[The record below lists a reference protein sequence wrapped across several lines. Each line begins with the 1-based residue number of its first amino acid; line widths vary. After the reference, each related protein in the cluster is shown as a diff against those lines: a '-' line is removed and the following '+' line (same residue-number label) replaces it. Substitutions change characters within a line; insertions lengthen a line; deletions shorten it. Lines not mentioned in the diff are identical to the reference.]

1 MSGQPLQNP
10 LDADKFRREYLNQ
23 LKLRAEL
30 DDVNLQA
37 NKVYKRTGQ
46 KNEIQDYRTAD
57 EKLADKEGLK
67 RKVRSELQQIMSPQ
81 IASEVIVRTNDRDM
95 AFLAQNLEAMIPP
108 LKKMYSVGITE
119 ATQFLD
125 FFTRYAERLARTGGV
140 ELGLQQSTG
149 QDILLGVQTI
159 LQEAVSVEQLRE
171 IARMIRDTDLLRARD
186 KQEFQ
191 ANINVVAE
199 GLQVIRGD
207 ISDVMSNVSRFDA
220 NVIGD
225 LQSSVD
231 RMTNQLP
238 TKTQVAD
245 ILNRINFLARAKD
258 VEGVSGKLEELR
270 EIITQ
275 DDAFGLELRQIR
287 SMLGELIQERAPRT
301 IYKSLVEVERL
312 DDASLKVYISDIN
325 KVIKEAGMQ
334 RVFGKSAGE
343 LRRLPV
349 PEKREELR
357 RADDALRTVLREELE
372 IADADIGDET
382 PKSGG
387 AKEVAGR
394 GIRGCGQ
401 TPCSCGVIQGTGL
414 VRSRAYT
421 PKPTDV
427 DESSGVAPS
436 PKYVKLGRYLIHKGK
451 MADDIVSIRR
461 PSGTFVGDFPSQRVS
476 QNLGKVFRSIIGG
489 GVPSF
494 NDLNSLNEEERV
506 YLHKL
511 AKSARIDDKLDIPAP
526 KMEENEKDVR
536 RFEILKGQIMAG
548 QDNREMIKEFKLLL
562 LKLSKK
568 GLIPKGQV
576 KDLLVDLA
584 SMGF

>member
-10 LDADKFRREYLNQ
+10 LDADKFRREYMNQ
-23 LKLRAEL
+23 LKLRVEL
-30 DDVNLQA
+30 DDANLQA

-95 AFLAQNLEAMIPP
+95 VFLAQNLEAMIPP

-159 LQEAVSVEQLRE
+159 LREAVSVEQLRE
-171 IARMIRDTDLLRARD
+171 IARMIRDTNLMRARD
-186 KQEFQ
+186 KEEFQ
-191 ANINVVAE
+191 ASIDVVAE

-207 ISDVMSNVSRFDA
+207 ISDVMANVSGFDA

-225 LQSSVD
+225 LQTSVD

-238 TKTQVAD
+238 TKAQVAE
-245 ILNRINFLARAKD
+245 ILNRINVLMRARDAD
-258 VEGVSGKLEELR
+258 GVAGKLEELR

-275 DDAFGLELRQIR
+275 DDGFGLELQQIR
-287 SMLGELIQERAPRT
+287 SMLGELVEEKGPRSV
-301 IYKSLVEVERL
+301 YKSLTEVEGL
-312 DDASLKVYISDIN
+312 PDDSLKVYIRDIGR
-325 KVIKEAGMQ
+325 VIQPAGMQ
-334 RVFGKSAGE
+334 IVFGMTQGALIK
-343 LRRLPV
+343 LPINA
-349 PEKREELR
+349 KK
-357 RADDALRTVLREELE
+357 DALRDADARLRAELRERLE
-372 IADADIGDET
+372 E
-382 PKSGG
+382 SGG
-387 AKEVAGR
+387 GREVAGK
-394 GIRGCGQ
+394 GIGGCGH
-401 TPCSCGVIQGTGL
+401 TPCNCGVIQGTGL

-421 PKPTDV
+421 PKPTDI

-489 GVPSF
+489 GVPAF

-526 KMEENEKDVR
+526 KMEENDKEVR

-548 QDNREMIKEFKLLL
+548 QDNREMVKEFKLLL

-568 GLIPKGQV
+568 GLVPKGQV

>member
-10 LDADKFRREYLNQ
+10 LDADKFRREYMNQ

-30 DDVNLQA
+30 DDSNLQA

-67 RKVRSELQQIMSPQ
+67 RKVRSELQQVMSPQ
-81 IASEVIVRTNDRDM
+81 VANEVIVRTNDRDM

-108 LKKMYSVGITE
+108 LKKMYSLGITE

-149 QDILLGVQTI
+149 QDILLGVETI
-159 LQEAVSVEQLRE
+159 LREAVSVEQLRE
-171 IARMIRDTDLLRARD
+171 IARMIQNTDLMRERD
-186 KQEFQ
+186 KTEFKS
-191 ANINVVAE
+191 NIDVVAE
-199 GLQVIRGD
+199 GLQIIRAD
-207 ISDVMSNVSRFDA
+207 ISDVMRDVSKFDV
-220 NVIGD
+220 NIIGD
-225 LQSSVD
+225 LQTSID

-238 TKTQVAD
+238 TRGQVEEILIRIGVLMRARDAD
-245 ILNRINFLARAKD
+245 
-258 VEGVSGKLEELR
+258 GVAGKLNELR

-275 DDAFGLELRQIR
+275 DDAFGLELQQIR
-287 SMLGELIQERAPRT
+287 SMLGELVEEKGIGS
-301 IYKSLVEVERL
+301 IYKPLAEVELL
-312 DDASLKVYISDIN
+312 DDDNLKVYIRNIGRVL
-325 KVIKEAGMQ
+325 KQGGLQ
-334 RVFGKSAGE
+334 LVFGMTQSALVKLPINAKKDVLRDADVRLRNE
-343 LRRLPV
+343 LRDSI
-349 PEKREELR
+349 EEEGGGGR
-357 RADDALRTVLREELE
+357 RDTAERE
-372 IADADIGDET
+372 IAG
-382 PKSGG
+382 KG
-387 AKEVAGR
+387 V
-394 GIRGCGQ
+394 RGCGH

-489 GVPSF
+489 GVPAF

-568 GLIPKGQV
+568 GLVPKGQV